1 MSVFVFVSG
10 MISSAPAVF
19 SPVTY
24 IFPVI
29 LDIFATSLNI
39 FQTVPP
45 AIISPCIPSIFAP
58 VHDIQ
63 AIVN

>member
-1 MSVFVFVSG
+1 MRVLVFISG
-10 MISSAPAVF
+10 IISSAPDVF
-19 SPVTY
+19 SPATY

-29 LDIFATSLNI
+29 LDIFARILNI
-39 FQTVPP
+39 FQPVSP
-45 AIISPCIPSIFAP
+45 AIISPCIPSTFAP

>member
-1 MSVFVFVSG
+1 MGVLVFISG
-10 MISSAPAVF
+10 IISSASDVF

-29 LDIFATSLNI
+29 LDIFQPVS
-39 FQTVPP
+39 P

>member
-1 MSVFVFVSG
+1 MRVLVFISG
-10 MISSAPAVF
+10 IISSAPDVF

-29 LDIFATSLNI
+29 PDIFARILNI
-39 FQTVPP
+39 FQPVLP